1 MSKEFNS
8 RSYMKNNKINLI
20 KWREF
25 IMKNNKVSL
34 IKWKEL
40 IKLKAENK

>member
-20 KWREF
+20 KWRGL
-25 IMKNNKVSL
+25 IMKNNKRNL
-34 IKWKEL
+34 IKWREL